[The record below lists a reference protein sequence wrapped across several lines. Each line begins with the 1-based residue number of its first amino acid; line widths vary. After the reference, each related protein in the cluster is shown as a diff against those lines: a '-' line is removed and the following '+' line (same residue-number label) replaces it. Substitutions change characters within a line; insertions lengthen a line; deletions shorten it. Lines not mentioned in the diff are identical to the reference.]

1 MSLPSSSGI
10 RTDLRARAAYAE
22 GAGIYRIVPQG
33 VACPGSTEELLGLV
47 RWAGATATPLTPRG
61 AGSGMPGGNVGHGV
75 VVDLTRL
82 DSAPLAITTEGR
94 AHSGAAVTWAAVAEA
109 ARPHGL
115 RMLPDPA
122 SGRWATIGGMIAT
135 NAAGPRSVKHG
146 PVRQWVDAVTIITA
160 DGELTELRRGHRPD
174 LRIKAIRRFH
184 DQVHDHLRAEY
195 GLIRDRTPRVAKSS
209 SGYAL
214 AEYLE
219 SGDLVDLIIGSE
231 GTLAIVTGAEWR
243 LAPVPGARAALRVAL
258 RHRSDLGAAVAAL
271 LPHAP
276 AALELID
283 ATFLRFVA
291 GHAEVAGRPE
301 LLEEAAAILLVEF
314 EGADQDEVDAVAAHA
329 AAELAPL
336 ALDLERAGEAGLEAL
351 WAVRHAA
358 SPLLAGL
365 GDSRR
370 SLQVIEDACVPIAQ
384 LSVYLELVEAASAR
398 HGITSVAFG
407 HAGDGHVH
415 VNLLPD
421 TTRSGWE
428 ESVSAIFDEVS
439 LGVLRLGGVLSG
451 EHGDGRLR
459 SSWVEQVHGPALTM
473 LFRAVKEAFDPEGI
487 LNPGVILPN
496 GTPAITSLKAGAG
509 AMELPAD
516 IAAGLRAM
524 ERDGGWGRWKMGLAG
539 DSPDPD

>member
-1 MSLPSSSGI
+1 MPTPVPPSI

-33 VACPGSTEELLGLV
+33 VACPATTEELMHLV
-47 RWAGATATPLTPRG
+47 QWAAATGTPLTPRG

-94 AHSGAAVTWAAVAEA
+94 AHAGAAVTWSAIDAA

-115 RMLPDPA
+115 RLMPDPS
-122 SGRWATIGGMIAT
+122 SGRWATVGGMIAT
-135 NAAGPRSVKHG
+135 NAAGPRSVTHG
-146 PVRQWVDAVTIITA
+146 SVRQWVDAVTIITA

-184 DQVHDHLRAEY
+184 DSVHDYLRAEY

-219 SGDLVDLIIGSE
+219 SGDLVDLMIGSE

-258 RHRSDLGAAVAAL
+258 RQRADLGGAVAAL
-271 LPHAP
+271 LPHSP
-276 AALELID
+276 AALELLD
-283 ATFLRFVA
+283 ASFLRFVA
-291 GHAEVAGRPE
+291 GHAEVSGRPE
-301 LLEEAAAILLVEF
+301 LLKEAAAILLVEF
-314 EGADQDEVDAVAAHA
+314 EGADQDEADAVATLA
-329 AAELAPL
+329 AAELAPS
-336 ALDLERAGEAGLEAL
+336 ALDIERAGEAGFEAL

-365 GDSRR
+365 GDERR

-384 LSVYLELVEAASAR
+384 LGAYLELVEQVSAR
-398 HGITSVAFG
+398 HGTPAVAFG

-421 TTRSGWE
+421 TTRTGWE
-428 ESVSAIFDEVS
+428 ESVSAIYEEVS

-459 SSWVEQVHGPALTM
+459 APWVEQVHGPALTM

-516 IAAGLRAM
+516 IAASLRAI
-524 ERDGGWGRWKMGLAG
+524 ERTGGYARHRLDIAG
-539 DSPDPD
+539 PVG

>member
-1 MSLPSSSGI
+1 MPLPISPII
-10 RTDLRARAAYAE
+10 RTDLRARAAYSE

-33 VACPGSTEELLGLV
+33 VACPATTDELLHLV
-47 RWAGATATPLTPRG
+47 QWARATGTPLTPRG
-61 AGSGMPGGNVGHGV
+61 AGSGMPGGNVGQGV
-75 VVDLTRL
+75 VLDLTRL

-94 AHSGAAVTWAAVAEA
+94 AHAGAAVTWAAVAEA

-115 RMLPDPA
+115 RILPDPS
-122 SGRWATIGGMIAT
+122 SGPWATVGGMIAT

-146 PVRQWVDAVTIITA
+146 PVRQWVDAVTIVTA

-184 DQVHDHLRAEY
+184 DNVHDHLRAEY

-219 SGDLVDLIIGSE
+219 SGDLVDLVIGSE

-243 LAPVPGARAALRVAL
+243 LAPVPGARSALRVAL
-258 RHRSDLGAAVAAL
+258 RDRADLGAAVAAL

-276 AALELID
+276 AALELLD
-283 ATFLRFVA
+283 ASFLRFVA
-291 GHAEVAGRPE
+291 GDTSVAGRPGV
-301 LLEEAAAILLVEF
+301 LDVAAAILLVEF
-314 EGADQDEVDAVAAHA
+314 EGTDQNETDSVAARA
-329 AAELAPL
+329 SADLAPL
-336 ALDLERAGEAGLEAL
+336 ALGLETAGAAGLEAL

-358 SPLLAGL
+358 SPLLARL
-365 GDSRR
+365 GDAHR

-384 LSVYLELVEAASAR
+384 LGAYLDLVEHVAAR
-398 HGITSVAFG
+398 HGVSAVAFG

-421 TTRSGWE
+421 TTRAGWE
-428 ESVSAIFDEVS
+428 ESVSAIFEEVS

-459 SSWVEQVHGPALTM
+459 SPWVEQVHGPALTM

-516 IAAGLRAM
+516 IAAGLRAI
-524 ERDGGWGRWKMGLAG
+524 ERDGGWARWKMELAG

>member
-1 MSLPSSSGI
+1 MTTPARPSI
-10 RTDLRARAAYAE
+10 RTDLRARAAYSE
-22 GAGIYRIVPQG
+22 GAGIYRIIPQG
-33 VACPGSTEELLGLV
+33 VACPATTEELMQLV
-47 RWAGATATPLTPRG
+47 RWAADTGTTLTPRG

-75 VVDLTRL
+75 VVDLTQL
-82 DSAPLAITTEGR
+82 DSAPLAITAEGR
-94 AHSGAAVTWAAVAEA
+94 AHAGAAVTWAAVAEA

-115 RMLPDPA
+115 RILPDPS

-146 PVRQWVDAVTIITA
+146 PVRPWVDAVTIVTA

-174 LRIKAIRRFH
+174 MRTKAVRRFH
-184 DQVHDHLRAEY
+184 ERVHDHLRAEY

-243 LAPVPGARAALRVAL
+243 LAPVPGARSALRVAL
-258 RHRSDLGAAVAAL
+258 RHRADLGAAVAAL

-276 AALELID
+276 AALELLD
-283 ATFLRFVA
+283 ASFLRFVA
-291 GHAEVAGRPE
+291 GHAEVAGRPR

-314 EGADQDEVDAVAAHA
+314 EEADQDEADAVAARA
-329 AAELAPL
+329 ATELAPL
-336 ALDLERAGEAGLEAL
+336 ALDLGTAGEMGLEAL

-365 GDSRR
+365 GDERR

-384 LSVYLELVEAASAR
+384 LGAYLELVEAVTAR
-398 HGITSVAFG
+398 HGVPAVAFG

-421 TTRSGWE
+421 TTRVGWE
-428 ESVSAIFDEVS
+428 ESIAAIFDEVS

-459 SSWVEQVHGPALTM
+459 SLWVEQVHGPALTM
-473 LFRAVKEAFDPEGI
+473 LFRAVKEAFDPHGI

-496 GTPAITSLKAGAG
+496 GTPAITSLKAGAA

-516 IAAGLRAM
+516 IAAGLRAV
-524 ERDGGWGRWKMGLAG
+524 ERAGDWGRWKMELAG

>member
-1 MSLPSSSGI
+1 MSWPAQPVI
-10 RTDLRARAAYAE
+10 RTDLRARAAYSE
-22 GAGIYRIVPQG
+22 GAGIYRIIPHG
-33 VACPGSTEELLGLV
+33 VACPGTSDELLDLV
-47 RWAGATATPLTPRG
+47 QWAAATGTTLTPRG

-82 DSAPLAITTEGR
+82 DTAPLAITTEGR
-94 AHSGAAVTWAAVAEA
+94 AHAGAAVTWAAVAEA

-115 RMLPDPA
+115 RILPDPA

-184 DQVHDHLRAEY
+184 EQVHDHLRVEY

-219 SGDLVDLIIGSE
+219 SGDLVDLVIGSE

-243 LAPVPGARAALRVAL
+243 LAPVSGGRSGLRVAL
-258 RHRSDLGAAVAAL
+258 RHRSDLGAAVATL

-276 AALELID
+276 AALELLD
-283 ATFLRFVA
+283 ASFLRFVV
-291 GHAEVAGRPE
+291 GNTEVAGRPG

-314 EGADQDEVDAVAAHA
+314 EGADQDEADAVAARA
-329 AAELAPL
+329 ATELAPL
-336 ALDLERAGEAGLEAL
+336 ALDLEAAGEAGLEAL

-365 GDSRR
+365 GEARR

-384 LSVYLELVEAASAR
+384 LGAYLELVEQVSAR
-398 HGITSVAFG
+398 HGIPAVAFG

-421 TTRSGWE
+421 TTRNGWE
-428 ESVSAIFDEVS
+428 ESVSAIYEEVS

-459 SSWVEQVHGPALTM
+459 APWVEQVHGPALTM

-496 GTPAITSLKAGAG
+496 GTPAITSLKAGVG

-516 IAAGLRAM
+516 IAAGLRAV
-524 ERDGGWGRWKMGLAG
+524 ERAGEWGRWKMELAG